1 MPEIPPEKVAAF
13 LEGELNK
20 VLRDAVLFGD
30 AKLKD
35 ESPVDTGR
43 FRGSWRVGQ
52 NANTGEAGLPPTP
65 SAGGEVYPSPSEPIR
80 TNYRTEKIGEDYYLY
95 NNLPYAERLADGW
108 SGQAPAGWVDVI
120 AKRMQVRM
128 NRKLREV
135 GR

>member
-1 MPEIPPEKVAAF
+1 MPEIPPELLADF
-13 LEGELNK
+13 FERELNK

-35 ESPVDTGR
+35 ESPVDVGR
-43 FRGSWRVGQ
+43 FRGSWRIGE
-52 NANTGEAGLPPTP
+52 NANTGDPGNGPDDGTFRPDP
-65 SAGGEVYPSPSEPIR
+65 QR
-80 TNYRTEKIGEDYYLY
+80 TNYQVEELGKDYYLY

-108 SGQAPAGWVDVI
+108 STQAPPGWVDMI

-128 NRKLREV
+128 NRKLRGI